1 MQGGSAAWG
10 AVTCSPVVSLAP
22 PLLHAVAQVL
32 QNARALCPCGLAQT
46 MYCAVRPGGGRGVG
60 RRTFAGFSADAPLRQ
75 PTARTHYRYPGLH
88 DACRLQPVATMLWEG
103 GSPLPPLRAGGVSL
117 CSHRL
122 PEMGMPFALGLGGI
136 RAGPPRGGKART
148 AWGGG
153 ALTLRHAPGCFL
165 HAACHSMHVADV
177 LAPRGF
183 SFFTPFWCGVFAV
196 GAALDSPTGAS
207 FAAGL

>member
-1 MQGGSAAWG
+1 M
-10 AVTCSPVVSLAP
+10 
-22 PLLHAVAQVL
+22 
-32 QNARALCPCGLAQT
+32 
-46 MYCAVRPGGGRGVG
+46 G

-122 PEMGMPFALGLGGI
+122 PEMGMPFALGVGGI

-153 ALTLRHAPGCFL
+153 ALTLRHAPGCFCL
-165 HAACHSMHVADV
+165 QPVIQCMV
-177 LAPRGF
+177 LM
-183 SFFTPFWCGVFAV
+183 S
-196 GAALDSPTGAS
+196 
-207 FAAGL
+207 